1 MRWAKNGL
9 KSGLI
14 SGLFA
19 QLALQTPAPCPKAP
33 GTAEYQPSGLV
44 DLMNVLRRIKLWQ
57 KFGVLGALGAVACA
71 IPTAYI
77 LKEHHG
83 QQVTAEAEDLGLD
96 PMRTAF
102 LLKRHFQAHR
112 ALAAQRDAD
121 EERRAQAEKA
131 NAALSTLEAQ
141 AKERDYTK
149 TAAAIAETRAVWSA
163 LSASTAAKG
172 DAAPASAAS
181 YSELLGKLHLVMESA
196 ADDSGLILDPK
207 PETYYAI
214 AAFSGLLPRAAD
226 DTALLRLRG
235 AQILSSGQAPSAAD
249 KAEMLALLRTV
260 QMERDRALA
269 QFDKAAAADEV
280 MKQALEAA
288 QKSAQAQ
295 SDHFFGLVAQQ
306 FSESATRLSSDE
318 FLRAGAASN
327 DSMLKLTETAVGA
340 VESQLHDRIADLNS
354 QRLMI
359 MAGLAVLALGFLAT
373 ALAIIRSVT
382 RPLNLAI
389 AAADAVA
396 SGDLSHTISDQGSDE
411 ASQLLKRFG
420 QMQLMLK
427 ERNDREGAAAAEN
440 SRVKQALDSCT
451 TNVMIADADSNIV
464 YMNQSVTD
472 MLSQNEMELRKALPG
487 FEVRKV
493 VGQSFD
499 NFHRNPAH
507 QRGLLTNLKNTHKV
521 QIKVANLH
529 FSLIANPIFDE
540 QGLRIGTVVEWKD
553 RTAEVAAEAE
563 ISGMVKGATEGDFAS
578 RLSVEGKEPFFA
590 TLGRSFNDLMDTV
603 SKTIVDVRSAADQLT
618 SASAQVSSTS
628 QSLSQ
633 SASEQAASLEETTAS
648 LQEMASSVKQNSE
661 NASVTDSMASK
672 AAKEAEE
679 GGDAVAR
686 TAEAMKSIAT
696 KISIIDDIAYQ
707 TNLLALNAA
716 IEAARAGEHGKG
728 FAVVAAEVRKLAER
742 SQVAAQEIGQLATT
756 SVSLAEKA
764 GNLLGNMVPS
774 INKTSDLV
782 QEISAASSEQAS
794 GVSQI
799 TSAMDHLNTA
809 TQQNASAAEQLSATA
824 EELSAQAT
832 QLQELMSFF
841 QVADD
846 GAPRR
851 AGARS
856 AGKPAARAANKSRA
870 HRAQPTAA
878 DESVSEDAF
887 APF

>member
-1 MRWAKNGL
+1 MNSQAGFGFGRKLQVAGVVLAVLMGSLAAFSWSRLSEVKQLSDNTKTDRVPQLQRVADLELNVTRASLQIRHAILVRSEKDLQATLADIGAKRR
-9 KSGLI
+9 LI
-14 SGLFA
+14 DESLEAFEKALTDPAEKA
-19 QLALQTPAPCPKAP
+19 QLAALKPVVANFWSIAGENVKQISAGQKDAAFDT
-33 GTAEYQPSGLV
+33 LV
-44 DLMNVLRRIKLWQ
+44 DKTIPARNKVLEALASKKVALSKGLDADLADIDAKAELMAKLIVALVTTTAIIILAAARMIARGLRSR
-57 KFGVLGALGAVACA
+57 VAVA
-71 IPTAYI
+71 
-77 LKEHHG
+77 
-83 QQVTAEAEDLGLD
+83 QRVTELVRQGDLTTD
-96 PMRTAF
+96 I
-102 LLKRHFQAHR
+102 
-112 ALAAQRDAD
+112 RDD
-121 EERRAQAEKA
+121 RR
-131 NAALSTLEAQ
+131 
-141 AKERDYTK
+141 
-149 TAAAIAETRAVWSA
+149 
-163 LSASTAAKG
+163 
-172 DAAPASAAS
+172 
-181 YSELLGKLHLVMESA
+181 
-196 ADDSGLILDPK
+196 
-207 PETYYAI
+207 
-214 AAFSGLLPRAAD
+214 
-226 DTALLRLRG
+226 
-235 AQILSSGQAPSAAD
+235 
-249 KAEMLALLRTV
+249 
-260 QMERDRALA
+260 
-269 QFDKAAAADEV
+269 
-280 MKQALEAA
+280 
-288 QKSAQAQ
+288 
-295 SDHFFGLVAQQ
+295 
-306 FSESATRLSSDE
+306 DE
-318 FLRAGAASN
+318 FSPL
-327 DSMLKLTETAVGA
+327 
-340 VESQLHDRIADLNS
+340 
-354 QRLMI
+354 
-359 MAGLAVLALGFLAT
+359 MAGLK
-373 ALAIIRSVT
+373 
-382 RPLNLAI
+382 
-389 AAADAVA
+389 
-396 SGDLSHTISDQGSDE
+396 HMQ
-411 ASQLLKRFG
+411 SQLR
-420 QMQLMLK
+420 
-427 ERNDREGAAAAEN
+427 ERTEGAAAVAAEN
-440 SRVKQALDSCT
+440 ARVRQALDSCT
-451 TNVMIADADSNIV
+451 TNVMIADGDSNIV

-507 QRGLLTNLKNTHKV
+507 QRGLLSSLKSTHKV
-521 QIKVANLH
+521 QIKVASLH
-529 FSLIANPIFDE
+529 FQLIANPIFDE
-540 QGLRIGTVVEWKD
+540 HGQRIGTVVEWQD
-553 RTAEVAAEAE
+553 RTGEVAAEAE
-563 ISGMVKGATEGDFAS
+563 LSNMVKGAAEGDFAS
-578 RLSVEGKEPFFA
+578 RLSTEGKDPFFA
-590 TLGRSFNDLMDTV
+590 TLGRLFNELVETV

-661 NASVTDSMASK
+661 NATVTDSMASK

-742 SQVAAQEIGQLATT
+742 SQVAAQEIGQLAST

-832 QLQELMSFF
+832 QLQDLMSFF
-841 QVADD
+841 QVAD
-846 GAPRR
+846 GG
-851 AGARS
+851 GARRS
-856 AGKPAARAANKSRA
+856 GARAASKPAASRSGSKTRG
-870 HRAQPTAA
+870 HRGQPSAA

>member
-1 MRWAKNGL
+1 M
-9 KSGLI
+9 
-14 SGLFA
+14 
-19 QLALQTPAPCPKAP
+19 
-33 GTAEYQPSGLV
+33 V
-44 DLMNVLRRIKLWQ
+44 DDMNVLRSIKLWQ
-57 KFGVLGALGAVACA
+57 KFGVLGTLGAVSCA

-77 LKEHHG
+77 LTEHQG
-83 QQVTAEAEDLGLD
+83 QQVSAEAEDWGLD
-96 PMRTAF
+96 PLRTAF
-102 LLKRHFQAHR
+102 LLQGHLQSLRGATSLALTGMGTDNESKAPLQKAGEAFNELHSQAT
-112 ALAAQRDAD
+112 
-121 EERRAQAEKA
+121 ERG
-131 NAALSTLEAQ
+131 
-141 AKERDYTK
+141 YTK
-149 TAAAIAETRAVWSA
+149 TAAAVTEAKAAWAKLATSA
-163 LSASTAAKG
+163 DTKSAGAKASH
-172 DAAPASAAS
+172 DAHT
-181 YSELLGKLHLVMESA
+181 EVLTKLQLVMEGI

-207 PETYYAI
+207 AETYYAI
-214 AAFSGLLPRAAD
+214 TAFSNLLPRASEG
-226 DTALLRLRG
+226 TAQLRVRGSQLL
-235 AQILSSGQAPSAAD
+235 ASGQSPSASD
-249 KAEMLALLRTV
+249 KAEMLHLLRSV
-260 QMERDRALA
+260 KQERDRAVA
-269 QFDKAAAADEV
+269 QLGKAAAADAAL
-280 MKQALEAA
+280 KAALEQA
-288 QKSAQAQ
+288 QKASIAQ
-295 SDHFFGLVAQQ
+295 SDQFFALVAQQ
-306 FSESATRLSSDE
+306 FGDAATVLPAAE
-318 FLRAGAASN
+318 FYRAGAASN
-327 DSMLKLTETAVGA
+327 DSLLKLTETAVQA
-340 VESQLHDRIADLNS
+340 VEGQLHDRIAELKR

-359 MAGLAVLALGFLAT
+359 SAGLAVLALGFLAT

-382 RPLNLAI
+382 RPLNMAI
-389 AAADAVA
+389 VAADAVA
-396 SGDLSHTISDQGSDE
+396 SGDLSHHIADKGSDE
-411 ASQLLKRFG
+411 AGQLLQRFG
-420 QMQLMLK
+420 QMQRMLK
-427 ERNDREGAAAAEN
+427 ERNEQEGVASAEN

-472 MLSQNEMELRKALPG
+472 MLNQNEMELRKALPG

-507 QRGLLTNLKNTHKV
+507 QRGLLSSLKSTHKV
-521 QIKVANLH
+521 QIKVASLH
-529 FSLIANPIFDE
+529 FQLIANPIFDE
-540 QGLRIGTVVEWKD
+540 HGQRIGTVVEWQD
-553 RTAEVAAEAE
+553 RTGEVAAEAE
-563 ISGMVKGATEGDFAS
+563 LSNMVKGAAEGDFAS
-578 RLSVEGKEPFFA
+578 RLSTEGKDPFFA
-590 TLGRSFNDLMDTV
+590 TLGRLFNELVETV

-661 NASVTDSMASK
+661 NATVTDSMASK

-742 SQVAAQEIGQLATT
+742 SQVAAQEIGQLAST

-841 QVADD
+841 QVAED
-846 GAPRR
+846 GAARR
-851 AGARS
+851 PGAR
-856 AGKPAARAANKSRA
+856 AATKPAASRSGTKGRG
-870 HRAQPTAA
+870 HRAQPSAA

>member
-1 MRWAKNGL
+1 
-9 KSGLI
+9 
-14 SGLFA
+14 
-19 QLALQTPAPCPKAP
+19 
-33 GTAEYQPSGLV
+33 
-44 DLMNVLRRIKLWQ
+44 MNILRSIKLWQ
-57 KFGVLGALGAVACA
+57 KFGVLGALGAIACA
-71 IPTAYI
+71 IPTAHI
-77 LKEHHG
+77 LKEQHG
-83 QQVTAEAEDLGLD
+83 QQASAEAEDLGLD
-96 PMRTAF
+96 PLRTAF
-102 LLKRHFQAHR
+102 VLQRHLQAHR
-112 ALAAQRDAD
+112 GHTSLALAGQADAD
-121 EERRAQAEKA
+121 TERKALAQKA
-131 NAALSTLEAQ
+131 NEALASLEGQ
-141 AKERDYTK
+141 AKERDYAK
-149 TAAAIAETRAVWSA
+149 TLTAIADTRTAWGKLIAAADSKGHSAQESLEAHAEV
-163 LSASTAAKG
+163 
-172 DAAPASAAS
+172 
-181 YSELLGKLHLVMESA
+181 LGKLLLVMERV
-196 ADDSGLILDPK
+196 ADESGLILDPK

-214 AAFSGLLPRAAD
+214 TAFTSLLPRASEGA
-226 DTALLRLRG
+226 
-235 AQILSSGQAPSAAD
+235 AQIRVRGSQVLASGQAPTGSE
-249 KAEMLALLRTV
+249 KAEMLAQLRAV
-260 QMERDRALA
+260 QQERDRSISQL
-269 QFDKAAAADEV
+269 QKAAAADSG
-280 MKQALEAA
+280 MQDALAAA
-288 QKSAQAQ
+288 QKTAVAQ
-295 SDHFFGLVAQQ
+295 SDQFFALVAQQ
-306 FSESATRLSSDE
+306 FSESGPRMSSGD
-318 FLRAGAASN
+318 FYRAAAASN
-327 DSMLKLTETAVGA
+327 DSMLKLTEVAIEA
-340 VESQLHDRIADLNS
+340 VETQLHDRISDLER

-359 MAGLAVLALGFLAT
+359 VVGLTVLALGFLAT

-382 RPLNLAI
+382 RPLNMAI

-396 SGDLSHTISDQGSDE
+396 SGDLGHVISDKGSDE
-411 ASQLLKRFG
+411 AGQLLKRFG
-420 QMQLMLK
+420 QMQQMLK
-427 ERNDREGAAAAEN
+427 ERNERESAAAAEN

-451 TNVMIADADSNIV
+451 TNVMIADADSNII

-472 MLSQNEMELRKALPG
+472 MLGQNEMELRKALPG

-493 VGQSFD
+493 IGQSFD

-507 QRGLLTNLKNTHKV
+507 QRSLLSNLKNTHKV

-529 FSLIANPIFDE
+529 FALIANPIFDD

-563 ISGMVKGATEGDFAS
+563 ISGMVKGATEGDFAT

-603 SKTIVDVRSAADQLT
+603 SKTIVEVRSAADQLT
-618 SASAQVSSTS
+618 SASSQVSSTS

-742 SQVAAQEIGQLATT
+742 SQVAAQEIGELAST
-756 SVSLAEKA
+756 SVNLAEKA
-764 GNLLGNMVPS
+764 GNLLSNMVPS

-824 EELSAQAT
+824 EELSAQAS
-832 QLQELMSFF
+832 QLQELMAFF
-841 QVADD
+841 QVAED
-846 GAPRR
+846 GAAHRPGSRSTPKAAPVR
-851 AGARS
+851 AAAKSRTARS
-856 AGKPAARAANKSRA
+856 L
-870 HRAQPTAA
+870 PTAA
-878 DESVSEDAF
+878 DESVDEDAF

>member
-1 MRWAKNGL
+1 MK
-9 KSGLI
+9 
-14 SGLFA
+14 
-19 QLALQTPAPCPKAP
+19 ALR
-33 GTAEYQPSGLV
+33 SL
-44 DLMNVLRRIKLWQ
+44 KLWQ
-57 KFGVLGALGAVACA
+57 KFGLLGALGAVACA

-77 LKEHHG
+77 LQEQHG
-83 QQVTAEAEDLGLD
+83 QQMAAEAEDQGLE
-96 PMRTAF
+96 PLRTA
-102 LLKRHFQAHR
+102 LV
-112 ALAAQRDAD
+112 AQRLLH
-121 EERRAQAEKA
+121 ERRSQHVLGPEAA
-131 NAALSTLEAQ
+131 NAGAQ
-141 AKERDYTK
+141 GPAA
-149 TAAAIAETRAVWSA
+149 TAQG
-163 LSASTAAKG
+163 AS
-172 DAAPASAAS
+172 DA
-181 YSELLGKLHLVMESA
+181 LGKLAEQTKARGYSKSPEAASKAQRSFATLDAVSAPDKSATAPSAQVHNQVLAQLQWSMESV
-196 ADDSGLILDPK
+196 ADESGLILDPK
-207 PETYYAI
+207 PETYFAI
-214 AAFSGLLPRAAD
+214 TALSNLLPRTTEGSAQ
-226 DTALLRLRG
+226 LRVRG
-235 AQILSSGQAPSAAD
+235 AQLLSAGQTLSGSDQ
-249 KAEMLALLRTV
+249 AEMQALLNSVR
-260 QMERDRALA
+260 QDRDRAFA
-269 QFDKAAAADEV
+269 QLDKAAADHPV
-280 MKQALEAA
+280 LKQALT
-288 QKSAQAQ
+288 SAQETARAQ
-295 SDHFFGLVAQQ
+295 SEALFGLVKQQ
-306 FSESATRLSSDE
+306 FAGLGASMSAAD
-318 FLRAGAASN
+318 FYRAGAASQE
-327 DSMLKLTETAVGA
+327 SLLKLNETALDA
-340 VESQLHDRIADLNS
+340 VASQLQQRISDLQR
-354 QRLMI
+354 QRLVI
-359 MAGLAVLALGFLAT
+359 LLGLSLLALGFLAT

-382 RPLNLAI
+382 RPLNMAI
-389 AAADAVA
+389 SAAAAVA
-396 SGDLSHTISDQGSDE
+396 RGDLSQSIHDQGSDE
-411 ASQLLKRFG
+411 AGQLLRRFG
-420 QMQLMLK
+420 EMQQMLK
-427 ERNDREGAAAAEN
+427 ERNALEGAAAAEN
-440 SRVKQALDSCT
+440 ARVKQALDSCT
-451 TNVMIADADSNIV
+451 TNVMIADADSTIV

-507 QRGLLTNLKNTHKV
+507 QRGLLTSLKNTHKV

-529 FSLIANPIFDE
+529 FSLIASPIFDE
-540 QGLRIGTVVEWKD
+540 QGLRLGTVVEWKD
-553 RTAEVAAEAE
+553 RTGEVAAEAE

-578 RLSVEGKEPFFA
+578 RLSVEGKEPFFV
-590 TLGRSFNDLMDTV
+590 TLGRSFNELMDTV
-603 SKTIVDVRSAADQLT
+603 SKTIVEVRSAADQLT

-661 NASVTDSMASK
+661 NATVTDSMASK

-686 TAEAMKSIAT
+686 TADAMKSIAT

-742 SQVAAQEIGQLATT
+742 SQVAAQEIGQLAST

-856 AGKPAARAANKSRA
+856 AAKPAARSAAKSKG
-870 HRAQPTAA
+870 HRAQPSAA

>member
-1 MRWAKNGL
+1 MAIKSNFGMGRKLQVVGVSLAVLMGGL
-9 KSGLI
+9 
-14 SGLFA
+14 
-19 QLALQTPAPCPKAP
+19 
-33 GTAEYQPSGLV
+33 
-44 DLMNVLRRIKLWQ
+44 
-57 KFGVLGALGAVACA
+57 
-71 IPTAYI
+71 
-77 LKEHHG
+77 
-83 QQVTAEAEDLGLD
+83 
-96 PMRTAF
+96 
-102 LLKRHFQAHR
+102 
-112 ALAAQRDAD
+112 
-121 EERRAQAEKA
+121 
-131 NAALSTLEAQ
+131 
-141 AKERDYTK
+141 
-149 TAAAIAETRAVWSA
+149 
-163 LSASTAAKG
+163 
-172 DAAPASAAS
+172 
-181 YSELLGKLHLVMESA
+181 
-196 ADDSGLILDPK
+196 
-207 PETYYAI
+207 
-214 AAFSGLLPRAAD
+214 AAFSWGRLDEVRNLSADVKSNRVPYLQDVADVELNITRSSLQVRHAMLARNDKELQATLADIGEKKKHIDAVVEGIGKRAVSAGERED
-226 DTALLRLRG
+226 YAAIKTTLTSFWSVAGQNVAL
-235 AQILSSGQAPSAAD
+235 ITSGQKDAAVDMLVD
-249 KAEMLALLRTV
+249 KTIPARNV
-260 QMERDRALA
+260 
-269 QFDKAAAADEV
+269 
-280 MKQALEAA
+280 
-288 QKSAQAQ
+288 
-295 SDHFFGLVAQQ
+295 
-306 FSESATRLSSDE
+306 
-318 FLRAGAASN
+318 
-327 DSMLKLTETAVGA
+327 
-340 VESQLHDRIADLNS
+340 
-354 QRLMI
+354 
-359 MAGLAVLALGFLAT
+359 VLT
-373 ALAIIRSVT
+373 ALAEKKKYVSQALDNEMAEVDKKAAMMAQLITAMVT
-382 RPLNLAI
+382 LC
-389 AAADAVA
+389 AATILIVAWMTAAGMRRRVGEAQRVADLVRD
-396 SGDLSHTISDQGSDE
+396 GDLTTDIKD
-411 ASQLLKRFG
+411 A
-420 QMQLMLK
+420 
-427 ERNDREGAAAAEN
+427 RNDEFSPLLASMKVMQAQLKQRTDSAAVVAAEN
-440 SRVKQALDSCT
+440 SRVRQALDSCT

-521 QIKVANLH
+521 QIKVASLH

-553 RTAEVAAEAE
+553 RTGEVAAEAE
-563 ISGMVKGATEGDFAS
+563 LSNMVKGAAEGDFAS
-578 RLSVEGKEPFFA
+578 RLSTEGKDPFFA
-590 TLGRSFNDLMDTV
+590 TLGRLFNELVETV

-618 SASAQVSSTS
+618 SASSQVSSTS

-661 NASVTDSMASK
+661 NATVTDSMASK

-742 SQVAAQEIGQLATT
+742 SQVAAQEIGQLAST

-764 GNLLGNMVPS
+764 GNLLSNMVPS

-809 TQQNASAAEQLSATA
+809 TQQNASAAEELSATA

-832 QLQELMSFF
+832 QLQELMAFF

-856 AGKPAARAANKSRA
+856 TSKPAARTANKSRA
-870 HRAQPTAA
+870 HRSQPTAA